1 MQHNNRQAYW
11 RANIALIRNLLIV
24 WAIVS
29 IGFSI
34 LLVQPLNTIRLGG
47 VPLGF
52 WLAQQG
58 SIYVF
63 VALIFIYASQM
74 DRLDRKYLR
83 NNTVQP
89 DQSSDSIE
97 PPSSLHR

>member
-1 MQHNNRQAYW
+1 MQDNKRAYW

-29 IGFSI
+29 ICLSI
-34 LLVQPLNTIRLGG
+34 LLVEPLNAVQLGSI
-47 VPLGF
+47 PLGF

-58 SIYVF
+58 AIYVF

-83 NNTVQP
+83 NNAIQP
-89 DQSSDSIE
+89 DQSTDAID